1 MPATTRTVELATRAA
16 VAASDK
22 LGQDIVIFDVSE
34 RLAITDAFLLCSAPN
49 DRQVKAI
56 VDEIGDRL
64 AKDGIKPVRR
74 EGERENRWVLLD
86 YVDFVVHVQHAE
98 EREFYGLER
107 LWRDCPTIDL
117 PEGVNAPLVR
127 EGAGTDS

>member
-1 MPATTRTVELATRAA
+1 MPATTRTVELTTSAA

-22 LGQDIVIFDVSE
+22 LAQDIVVYDVSE

-56 VDEIGDRL
+56 VDAIGERL
-64 AKDGIKPVRR
+64 AKDGLKPVRR

-107 LWRDCPTIDL
+107 LWRDCPTIEL
-117 PEGVNAPLVR
+117 PEDVSAPRVR
-127 EGAGTDS
+127 EVAGTDS